1 MKFSIRSKFSTG
13 MVFLIIILVLS
24 IFSAYYMNSVSNET
38 GAILKE
44 NYLSVVYARD
54 MADGLMKINQEIT
67 MSFIKKENPRSLIL
81 NNELKVVGNSFQS
94 EKRNITEPGEDKLV
108 AGIETD
114 LKEYS
119 DSVMKYLESP
129 LTETSVLLLQKK
141 FDSLFQQLMQ
151 LSQMNGK
158 AIEVKTDNT
167 KITSQDALTQMT
179 IIATLCFIIALFYSY
194 SFSSYSNE
202 RFSQLY
208 NGVKRLGSGDYK
220 HRLDFDGTD
229 KFYEISLVINQMAG
243 KLSENEKNG
252 TKTIPVESGKAL
264 IMNEIQE
271 LKSVIT
277 RIKNIETEAE
287 MLIVKLEEKI

>member
-13 MVFLIIILVLS
+13 MVFLLIILVLS
-24 IFSAYYMNSVSNET
+24 MFSAYYMNSVSNET

-54 MADGLMKINQEIT
+54 MAEGLTKINQEIT
-67 MSFIKKENPRSLIL
+67 RSFIMNELPPNLIL
-81 NNELKVVGNSFQS
+81 KNELKVVGNSFQS

-119 DSVMKYLESP
+119 DSVMKYMESP
-129 LTETSVLLLQKK
+129 HTATGVLFLQKK
-141 FDSLFQQLMQ
+141 FDSLFEQLMQ

-167 KITSQDALTQMT
+167 KITSQDALTQIS

-208 NGVKRLGSGDYK
+208 YGVKKLGLGDYK
-220 HRLDFDGTD
+220 YRLDIDGTD
-229 KFYEISLVINQMAG
+229 KFYEMSLVINRMAE
-243 KLSENEKNG
+243 KLRENEKNV
-252 TKTIPVESGKAL
+252 KEPMPIESGKAL
-264 IMNEIQE
+264 IISEIQE
-271 LKSVIT
+271 LKSVLT